1 MGTIIMQVHRALVI
15 IRGRR
20 GDQITIKYHYYQLR
34 IYHYDII
41 LPM

>member
-15 IRGRR
+15 KGEK
-20 GDQITIKYHYYQLR
+20 GDQITIEYHYYQLR

-41 LPM
+41 LLM